1 MYQLLLTQK
10 QANKLLFE
18 LKELAQRYNL
28 IISRNSINQLKL
40 KTKDARNLV
49 LTCTYHIMIS
59 LTHILIFMMQ
69 KLA

>member
-40 KTKDARNLV
+40 KTKDARNLR
-49 LTCTYHIMIS
+49 L
-59 LTHILIFMMQ
+59 
-69 KLA
+69 

>member
-40 KTKDARNLV
+40 KTRDA
-49 LTCTYHIMIS
+49 IS
-59 LTHILIFMMQ
+59 INMYLL
-69 KLA
+69 